1 MKKNI
6 QFIILFITF
15 LRHINDNINSI
26 FCFREYKYLW
36 LVKMLSPQLITR
48 LQMCMLPALVD
59 AMFQGQFVIHI
70 DHSRVCKLDHQFLI
84 IKLLYYQIITMYVSM
99 ITVLLLLQQQNM
111 KHCILMTQYLSCKIY
126 HTFSY
131 KMQILPCVIITQR
144 SNVSLL
150 ALYEIIQV
158 QF

>member
-6 QFIILFITF
+6 QFIILFITC

-26 FCFREYKYLW
+26 FCFREYKYL
-36 LVKMLSPQLITR
+36 QITR

-70 DHSRVCKLDHQFLI
+70 DHSRVCKLDNQFLI